1 MSLVILL
8 THRQTEPM
16 RPFATGFGMKPTFH
30 QFHAKLSQEGLVIKS
45 FWSLE
50 PECLKA
56 RKQVLVSN
64 GVRRSY
70 PTLLLE
76 KSCHRT
82 RETSVFIGPHRSLPL
97 GPRAHDPT
105 PCRVDRE
112 RDVPG

>member
-1 MSLVILL
+1 MFLVILL
-8 THRQTEPM
+8 TGRQTEPV
-16 RPFATGFGMKPTFH
+16 RPFATGFGMKPAFH
-30 QFHAKLSQEGLVIKS
+30 QFHTKLSQERLVIKS

-56 RKQVLVSN
+56 RKQLLISN

-70 PTLLLE
+70 HTLLLE
-76 KSCHRT
+76 KACHRA

-97 GPRAHDPT
+97 RPRAHDPT

-112 RDVPG
+112 QDVPE